1 MKQINLEYSAFAAW
15 LILEG
20 YTVTEESNSYDVD
33 TEDNL
38 DEKYAEYKSTL

>member
-1 MKQINLEYSAFAAW
+1 MKRFDKDYSAFAAW

-38 DEKYAEYKSTL
+38 DEKYAEYKATL